1 MEPRNMPIGG
11 VFADSKRLVVP
22 IYQRTYEWTPERQI
36 DTLMDYV
43 EAKAEARLANE
54 PARFLHY
61 MGALLLI
68 PRSGFVFGR
77 IPVFDIVDGQQR
89 ITTFQIA
96 LAALRDLALER
107 GEQSIADQIRPLLF
121 NLDEASMV
129 DKKTERFKLEPTRL
143 DRQIFRD
150 LLAKPLTELKEAYA
164 EYFTQAGNLRKSGVS
179 PPKPLVAWWYVRE
192 RAAEFV
198 EEAGTPGL
206 RLRALLE
213 ALLQDMHLIV
223 ITLAETDDAQVIFE
237 TLNFGGEPLAAMDL
251 VRNDVFHRAARN
263 NEDIED
269 LMDTGWAMFETSFWK
284 ERATQ
289 GRITKPRMD
298 FFLAN
303 ALAAETGKETLLNEL
318 YAAYKR
324 YSTDRKYPNVEAE
337 LQVLRKHAP
346 TYQALVSSEPGPMA
360 RLARALEVFDMRTAY
375 PLVLALNVATSDE
388 QTRGAVYRLIESYIV
403 RRAICGLTPKNYNTI
418 FLRLATIAREKMGSL
433 EALGSAFAEYSGS
446 SNLFP
451 SDQDLRQAFETKQAY
466 QNMPRPRIWYILR
479 ELEFVSRDKYD
490 EVEGLKPD
498 LEIEHILPQTWCEHW
513 PLPDGSKA
521 PPDLIYS
528 LSDKQRAFVERRQSL
543 IHVLGNLTLL
553 TKPANLE
560 VYNYAFEPEKKS
572 RLRASLL
579 RINQDVA
586 TETSWDEDAIIR
598 RAQRLAELA
607 IKIWPAP
614 DAAEK
619 SAALQSPLIVADEA

>member
-1 MEPRNMPIGG
+1 MAIGG

-43 EAKAEARLANE
+43 EAKAEGRLASE

-107 GEQSIADQIRPLLF
+107 DEQSIADQIRPLLF
-121 NLDEASMV
+121 NLDEASMQ
-129 DKKTERFKLEPTRL
+129 DKRSERFKLEPTRL
-143 DRQIFRD
+143 DRSLFRE
-150 LLAKPLTELKEAYA
+150 LMTMPLAALQEAYA
-164 EYFTQAGNLRKSGVS
+164 PYFTQAGQLRKTGVS
-179 PPKPLVAWWYVRE
+179 PPKPLAAWWYIRE
-192 RAAEFV
+192 RSAEFID
-198 EEAGTPGL
+198 EADNPGM

-213 ALLQDMHLIV
+213 AMLQDMHLIV

-263 NEDIED
+263 NENIED
-269 LMDTGWAMFETSFWK
+269 LMDTGWAMFETPFWK

-303 ALAAETGKETLLNEL
+303 TLAAETGKETLLNEL

-324 YSTDRKYPNVEAE
+324 YSTDRKYPSVEAE

-346 TYQALVSSEPGPMA
+346 TYRALVSSEPGPLA
-360 RLARALEVFDMRTAY
+360 RLAYALEVFEMRTAY
-375 PLVLALNVATSDE
+375 PLVFALNAATSDE
-388 QTRGAVYRLIESYIV
+388 HARQAVYRLIESYVV
-403 RRAICGLTPKNYNTI
+403 RRAICGLTPKNYNTT
-418 FLRLATIAREKMGSL
+418 FLRLATIARESGGSL
-433 EALGSAFAEYSGS
+433 EALRIAFTEFSGS

-451 SDQDLRQAFETKQAY
+451 SDQDLSQAFATKSAY
-466 QNMPRPRIWYILR
+466 EDIPRPRLRHIFR
-479 ELEFVSRDKYD
+479 ELEFESRDEYD

-498 LEIEHILPQTWCEHW
+498 LEIEHILPQTWYEHW
-513 PLPDGSKA
+513 PLPDGSNA
-521 PPDLIYS
+521 PPDLIYG
-528 LSDKQRAFVERRQSL
+528 LSDEQRTMVERRKAVV
-543 IHVLGNLTLL
+543 HVLGNLTLL
-553 TKPANLE
+553 TKPANIE
-560 VYNYAFEPEKKS
+560 VLNYAFDPEKKA
-572 RLRASLL
+572 RLHASLL
-579 RINQDVA
+579 RLNQDVA
-586 TETSWDEDAIIR
+586 AESRWDEQAIVR

-607 IKIWPAP
+607 IKVWPTP
-614 DAAEK
+614 NTTDDPV
-619 SAALQSPLIVADEA
+619 ALPAHT